1 LLNTFDIEM
10 MNCVDLYHLRFQR
23 GMPRSVPFRINSRWE
38 VIVDNKKVGDLDS
51 YDFD

>member
-10 MNCVDLYHLRFQR
+10 MNCVDLLRFQR

-38 VIVDNKKVGDLDS
+38 VIADDKKVGDLDS
-51 YDFD
+51 YDVD

>member
-1 LLNTFDIEM
+1 LLNTFDIQM
-10 MNCVDLYHLRFQR
+10 MNCVDLYHRRFQR

-38 VIVDNKKVGDLDS
+38 VIVDNKKVLDLDS